1 VKSLVHRSWCF
12 ALLVIGARR
21 VELSIGR
28 RIGMGVFLFDSGEMR
43 FAADRRRAVVILV
56 IGAVGIGSL
65 QTRSALLS
73 GSVVVLS
80 EIADQRHRAVILPGQ
95 G

>member
-1 VKSLVHRSWCF
+1 MKGLVHRSWCF
-12 ALLVIGARR
+12 TLLVIGARR

-28 RIGMGVFLFDSGEMR
+28 RVGLGVFLIDSGEVR
-43 FAADRRRAVVILV
+43 FAADRQRAVVILV

-73 GSVVVLS
+73 GSVVVLG
-80 EIADQRHRAVILPGQ
+80 EITDQRHRAVMLPGQ